1 MPSDFI
7 WQYLDVAD
15 DIASDIQSR
24 CKDALAKW
32 EGNDWG
38 FQPFDIGVTHFL
50 GLELA
55 RTILIQCPPGERVV
69 IHTDGNGHLDGKPN
83 AVINIP
89 IENCENIYTRF
100 YKTDK
105 KPKMVPLKS
114 GILSTSYDLE
124 DCIEIDKFILDR
136 PIIWNASVLHSV
148 DNTPNTKWRRSIS
161 LRFKENPWQL
171 VRAE

>member
-1 MPSDFI
+1 
-7 WQYLDVAD
+7 
-15 DIASDIQSR
+15 
-24 CKDALAKW
+24 
-32 EGNDWG
+32 
-38 FQPFDIGVTHFL
+38 
-50 GLELA
+50 
-55 RTILIQCPPGERVV
+55 
-69 IHTDGNGHLDGKPN
+69 
-83 AVINIP
+83 
-89 IENCENIYTRF
+89 
-100 YKTDK
+100 
-105 KPKMVPLKS
+105 MVPLKS